1 MSREFVALAI
11 MGIDQHEN
19 GVVAV
24 ARALREAQMKVA
36 YFGKFQTPA
45 SVADKAIAED
55 ADLVGIS
62 CHSWEYMTLV
72 PQLVEELRRRG
83 STIPV
88 IVGGSV
94 ISAADGEKM
103 RDAGVAAVFSASA
116 DSERVIDCVRVLCA
130 AKKKNHRTLTLEP
143 TLGAASGTA
152 AW

>member
-1 MSREFVALAI
+1 MREIAMSREFVALAI

-19 GVVAV
+19 GIVAV

-94 ISAADGEKM
+94 ISAADGQKM
-103 RDAGVAAVFSASA
+103 RDAGVAAVFSAST

-130 AKKKNHRTLTLEP
+130 AKKRQTI
-143 TLGAASGTA
+143 GR
-152 AW
+152 